1 MNPTPLH
8 LQGVASQANPFGY
21 FKPDESVLP
30 IIQEVRDAYTV
41 LHKHLLSLPA
51 SRERAIAITELETS
65 SMWAI
70 KGLVLN
76 HPLSTQPEE
85 SGVTGS

>member
-1 MNPTPLH
+1 MNNSTDT
-8 LQGVASQANPFGY
+8 VATTKNPFGY
-21 FKPDESVLP
+21 FKPDESMLKP
-30 IIQEVRDAYTV
+30 IADTRAAYTF
-41 LHKHLLSLPA
+41 LHQFLMAQPA
-51 SRERAIAITELETS
+51 SRERSLAITKLEES

-76 HPLSTQPEE
+76 DPLSIQPDE